1 MWSFVWL
8 ELNVEL
14 CRVLP
19 PILEVVLIIVLADQR
34 QSLHSIGTPKN
45 LVTYILTID
54 SISLGHIRNNCIPSL
69 GASQFNSALEM
80 YFLFLLTLMFSADAD
95 VVFSRGCVC
104 RLLYFEK
111 ESFLF
116 NLEIVLYNK
125 KNMFYGIQRKYCTFK
140 GFNLTLQR
148 IKNNRTRASL
158 FKFMGD
164 VKQSFMWLCLL

>member
-80 YFLFLLTLMFSADAD
+80 YFLFLLTLMFSALKIEYLAED
-95 VVFSRGCVC
+95 VFVLFFILRKNLSCSIWRLFSITKKKHV
-104 RLLYFEK
+104 LWYSKKILY
-111 ESFLF
+111 SP
-116 NLEIVLYNK
+116 
-125 KNMFYGIQRKYCTFK
+125 R
-140 GFNLTLQR
+140 
-148 IKNNRTRASL
+148 
-158 FKFMGD
+158 D
-164 VKQSFMWLCLL
+164 